1 MLRTCRFASHR
12 RHALGAMMGAPVY
25 RSDVDGLRALAVTLV
40 VAYHA
45 KAPILV
51 GGFLGVDIF
60 FVISGYVISRLL
72 LRELQDSGSIAFM
85 HFWRRRVI
93 RLAPALL
100 LVLSAVLI
108 AAPLVL
114 QRMSG
119 EIGPLARATLATL
132 GLNANHFFLLES
144 TDYFAAAAETNPLLH
159 MWSLSV
165 EEQFYLLSP
174 ALLLLGWR
182 RLPRRMLVLA
192 VVVAMASSFASALWL
207 AQTQPA
213 AAFYLLPPRA
223 WQLLTGAL
231 VALLGQDSAVGQP
244 LQSRSS
250 GRWLPGLGLAMILGA
265 SVTPADVVPGL
276 LPALAAVAVVG
287 TALIIRYGDP
297 SQSHG
302 VSRWLAYRA
311 VVYVGRISFPVYLW
325 HWPLLVMTRSARL
338 YEAAPTW
345 DVICVVA
352 SVGLGALTYELLE
365 KRVQR
370 GARGVSSRRVFF
382 SATVLTFSLAG
393 CAVLLGAWVRFGWG
407 YTPLERRLDASRR
420 DVAQVGCIFRDG
432 YPPPEWEAAC
442 FPKEDRDSILLWGDS
457 HAQHW
462 APAISALAAQ
472 EGVTL
477 ASFSLGGCQP
487 LPRRSGNARCD
498 RFYRDVEVHLDGWK
512 AERRLRGVVL
522 SARWA
527 DGTGAVPLSVANQA
541 EVRRTGFAESGVK
554 NETEALALFELFLR
568 RQLER
573 LRLLDLRVL
582 LVLPSPSQPFSA
594 AHCLVMRAADQ
605 CFATVSGNERY
616 SGAVKHVMR
625 RLAAEFDNVRLF
637 DPNDLL
643 CDANRCPEIIDGVVV
658 YSDDNH
664 LTQSFVKRAA
674 PGLRTAVAWLVH
686 GEGR

>member
-1 MLRTCRFASHR
+1 
-12 RHALGAMMGAPVY
+12 MMAVPGY
-25 RSDVDGLRALAVTLV
+25 RGDVDGLRALAVTLV

-45 KAPILV
+45 KVPILV

-72 LRELQDSGSIAFM
+72 LRELQDSGSIAFI

-108 AAPLVL
+108 AAPFVL

-119 EIGPLARATLATL
+119 EIGPLARAALATL

-144 TDYFAAAAETNPLLH
+144 TDYFAAAAETNPFLH

-182 RLPRRMLVLA
+182 WLSRRMLVLA
-192 VVVAMASSFASALWL
+192 VVVAMASSFALALWL

-213 AAFYLLPPRA
+213 AAFFLLPPRA
-223 WQLLTGAL
+223 WQLLMGVL
-231 VALLGQDSAVGQP
+231 LALLEQDSVVGQP
-244 LQSRSS
+244 PRSRIAN
-250 GRWLPGLGLAMILGA
+250 RWLPALGLAMIVGA
-265 SVTPADVVPGL
+265 SVTPADVLPGL
-276 LPALAAVAVVG
+276 LPVLAAVAVVG
-287 TALIIRYGDP
+287 AALIIRYGHP
-297 SQSHG
+297 LHANG
-302 VSRWLAYRA
+302 VSRWLSYSA
-311 VVYVGRISFPVYLW
+311 VVYIGRISFPVYLW

-338 YEAAPTW
+338 YETAPAW
-345 DVICVVA
+345 DVICAVA

-370 GARGVSSRRVFF
+370 RAKVVSSRRVFF
-382 SATVLTFSLAG
+382 SATVLVCSLAG
-393 CAVLLGAWVRFGWG
+393 CAVLLGAWARFGWG
-407 YTPLERRLDASRR
+407 YTPLERQLDASRR
-420 DVAQVGCIFRDG
+420 DMAQVGCIFKDG

-472 EGVTL
+472 EGVTF
-477 ASFSLGGCQP
+477 ASFSLGGCHP

-498 RFYRDVEVHLDGWK
+498 RFYRDVDAHLDGWQ

-541 EVRRTGFAESGVK
+541 EVSRTGFAEAGVT
-554 NETEALALFELFLR
+554 NETEALALFELSLR

-573 LRLLDLRVL
+573 LRLLNLRVL
-582 LVLPSPSQPFSA
+582 VVLPSPSQPISA

-605 CFATVSGNERY
+605 CFATVSANERY

-643 CDANRCPEIIDGVVV
+643 CNANRCPEVIDGVVV

-664 LTQSFVKRAA
+664 LTQSFVKRTA
-674 PGLRTAVAWLVH
+674 PGLRTAIAWLAH
-686 GEGR
+686 GDGR